1 MSRTQRDEAGSG
13 GSGQTQRRMCTHV
26 HSYMLMCTHT
36 HTHTHTHRHNTVDPC
51 SPASTARLQLEE
63 FPCVSLWAPPHSHL
77 PPLWTLQADLAEL
90 CLEMRKMPLS
100 VFKYLGLAKD
110 QRIFL
115 FKVCI
120 IWGQFDPYVS
130 DSLALKSSKYWFLR
144 AIWCLRNLFN
154 KLLKLFKPRDWSRC
168 QGPGWLLA
176 GRSPSPGLW
185 LLGAESHAPA
195 AGLTSVWT
203 PCLPQN

>member
-1 MSRTQRDEAGSG
+1 MF
-13 GSGQTQRRMCTHV
+13 
-26 HSYMLMCTHT
+26 THT
-36 HTHTHTHRHNTVDPC
+36 CLCAHTCIHTRIHTGITQLT
-51 SPASTARLQLEE
+51 PAA
-63 FPCVSLWAPPHSHL
+63 L
-77 PPLWTLQADLAEL
+77 PPWQGSSWRNFPVSPSEPRPTPTYLLFGLFKLTWLSSVWRWGK
-90 CLEMRKMPLS
+90 CLYLF
-100 VFKYLGLAKD
+100 FKYLGLAKD
-110 QRIFL
+110 QHIFF

-176 GRSPSPGLW
+176 GRNPSPGLW

-195 AGLTSVWT
+195 AGLTSAWT